1 MKRFVLIFL
10 VLALFCQLSQNT
22 FTLVKFYLNQ
32 DYISSNLCVNR
43 FDAMPICKGQCYL
56 SKELKKSE
64 KNEKKQSNIKEKN
77 VQYYLVNDTIIE
89 YNLISNIH
97 VKHVVYPVDNF
108 YSLSTN
114 LRIFHPPILI

>member
-77 VQYYLVNDTIIE
+77 VQYFLVNETIIE

-97 VKHVVYPVDNF
+97 VKHVVYPFHNF
-108 YSLSTN
+108 YSLITN